1 MSTPVPRHYDLVV
14 VGAGSGG
21 YVAGIRAA
29 QLGMTVAIV
38 EERYWGGV
46 CLNTGCVP
54 SKALLRNAEIASI
67 LTHQADEF
75 GICGDIKL
83 DYARAVSRSREVADA
98 RVRGVHFLMRKNKIT
113 EIDGRGRFSGSHTL
127 DVQLRDGGTTS
138 LRFDNAIIATGSRV
152 RMLPGVTLS
161 DNIVTYEQQILDAT
175 TPESVIII
183 GAGGIGMEFA
193 YILNSYGVDV
203 QILEYADR
211 ALPNEDVDVSKE
223 LTRQYR
229 RRGIPIQT
237 NTRVDSVIDHGDH
250 ITVTHT
256 DRNGHT
262 TSVDAARAFICIG
275 FCPNVENLGL
285 DMLGV
290 HLTAGG
296 AIDIDDY
303 MRTSAPPHLRDRR
316 RHRQSATRPC
326 RLSPRSHRRRNHRR
340 HSDYALGLPH
350 DATRDL
356 LPTPSRQLRL
366 HRRPGPRQRPQYS
379 SRHVSH
385 AGQRQSARPGG
396 TGRLHQTYRRRRAR
410 RATRSPPRRRRSQRA
425 TPRTDRCPTLGPDRR
440 RAGPQRA
447 HPSHSRRGTT
457 GMLPRPHRTR
467 DQPMTRTASRA
478 LTTRQPRNAE
488 PRPARHSIAD

>member
-1 MSTPVPRHYDLVV
+1 MSTPIPRRYDLVV

-29 QLGMTVAIV
+29 QLGMTVAII

-67 LTHQADEF
+67 VTHQADEF
-75 GICGDIKL
+75 GIRGDIHL

-127 DVQLRDGGTTS
+127 DVELRHGGTTS

-175 TPESVIII
+175 IPESIVII

-211 ALPNEDVDVSKE
+211 ALPNEDADVSKE

-229 RRGIPIQT
+229 RRGISIHT
-237 NTRVDSVIDHGDH
+237 NTRVESLIDHGDRV
-250 ITVTHT
+250 TVIHS
-256 DRNGHT
+256 DRDGHT

-285 DMLGV
+285 DKLGV
-290 HLTAGG
+290 RLTTGG
-296 AIDIDDY
+296 AIDIDDC
-303 MRTSAPPHLRDRR
+303 MRTSAPHIFAIGDVTAKLQLAHVASAQGIIAAETIASAPTMSLDYRMMPRVTFCQPQVASFGYTEDQARASGYDMRVATFPMQASAKAHGLGERAGFMKIIADAAHGELLGAHLVGAEV
-316 RHRQSATRPC
+316 SE
-326 RLSPRSHRRRNHRR
+326 
-340 HSDYALGLPH
+340 
-350 DATRDL
+350 L
-356 LPTPSRQLRL
+356 LPELTAAQLWDL
-366 HRRPGPRQRPQYS
+366 T
-379 SRHVSH
+379 
-385 AGQRQSARPGG
+385 ATELARNVH
-396 TGRLHQTYRRRRAR
+396 TH
-410 RATRSPPRRRRSQRA
+410 
-425 TPRTDRCPTLGPDRR
+425 PTLGE
-440 RAGPQRA
+440 GLQECF
-447 HPSHSRRGTT
+447 H
-457 GMLPRPHRTR
+457 
-467 DQPMTRTASRA
+467 A
-478 LTTRQPRNAE
+478 LTGHAINL
-488 PRPARHSIAD
+488 